1 MPLVT
6 QWADC
11 SGRAVCEVNQMS
23 VVRFGAGVSF
33 KYQLLDVDD
42 ATGLGNITCSTSEFG
57 LGSPGRR
64 AVSPPSSAFRLA
76 SRAPTLR
83 LRTKSSC
90 TSNLAQARDGL
101 PALCRVHR
109 RGWPNGPAQL
119 AHGSFAVSG

>member
-11 SGRAVCEVNQMS
+11 SEEGAVCEVNRMS

-64 AVSPPSSAFRLA
+64 SCQSAIVGV
-76 SRAPTLR
+76 P
-83 LRTKSSC
+83 
-90 TSNLAQARDGL
+90 ARI
-101 PALCRVHR
+101 A
-109 RGWPNGPAQL
+109 GPDP
-119 AHGSFAVSG
+119 SFADQVELYVKPRASKEMACQLCAGCILQKGS